1 MMQSKWSRASTGA
14 LGLGLACLVAGCGL
28 QVPVDPGGTLKDTT
42 GGTIRAGYS
51 PESALIEGSWN
62 DPSGPLAELVEGFA
76 TEIDADVEWTM
87 HSEET
92 IVGMLEE
99 DALDLGVGGF
109 TDKTPWSDRV
119 GVTRAYPNVPG
130 AEGHQMVMVT
140 QMGENAF
147 LSGIEAYLDKEVG
160 S

>member
-1 MMQSKWSRASTGA
+1 MTVWQRVLAGA
-14 LGLGLACLVAGCGL
+14 AGLGLSCVLVGCGI
-28 QVPVDPGGTLKDTT
+28 QVPVDPDGTLTDTT

-51 PESALIEGSWN
+51 PENGLIEGDSDN
-62 DPSGPLAELVEGFA
+62 PKGPLAALVEGFA
-76 TEIDADVEWTM
+76 DEIDADVEWSM

-99 DALDLGVGGF
+99 DGLDLGVGAF
-109 TDKTPWSDRV
+109 TDETPWTDKV
-119 GVTRAYPNVPG
+119 GVTRAYPSVPD
-130 AEGHQMVMVT
+130 AEGHQMVMIA

-147 LSGIEAYLDKEVG
+147 LSRLEAYLDQEAG